1 MGLYEI
7 LYIVVAV
14 ITLASFLILHYLY
27 HYLYEVNK
35 GHMAKIV
42 FPLWLYLIYLLA
54 MLIPFLNL
62 TVSILVFF
70 ALLICASDEDTEWRP
85 RGIIKTIADILSK
98 EF

>member
-7 LYIVVAV
+7 LYIVVSV
-14 ITLASFLILHYLY
+14 ISLGSFLILHYLY
-27 HYLYEVNK
+27 EVSKNNV
-35 GHMAKIV
+35 AKIV

-62 TVSILVFF
+62 ALSIVVFF
-70 ALLICASDEDTEWRP
+70 ALLMCASDDDVEWRP
-85 RGIIKTIADILSK
+85 RGVIKIIADILSK